1 MSKNTS
7 SNKFRKVNIDDL
19 DPEKF
24 KDDTVEGDDQG
35 PNEAEV
41 NSFLSQYPLHVV
53 VLLHRK
59 NTDALVA
66 ILKNPPVG
74 AKNQAV
80 KDKAVQLAIRVLT
93 SFKTSEM
100 DGAVKSLD
108 SKLID
113 VLMKYIY
120 RGFEFPSE
128 GSSASLLSW
137 HEKAYAAGGAGSV
150 VRVLTDRKRV

>member
-1 MSKNTS
+1 MSKNTQ
-7 SNKFRKVNIDDL
+7 SNKFRKVEIDDF

-24 KDDTVEGDDQG
+24 KDDTVEGDEQG

-41 NSFLSQYPLHVV
+41 NAFLTQG
-53 VLLHRK
+53 K

-66 ILKNPPVG
+66 VLKNPPVG
-74 AKNQAV
+74 AKNQTV

-93 SFKTSEM
+93 TFKTSEI
-100 DGAVKSLD
+100 DNAVKSLD

-113 VLMKYIY
+113 TLMKYIY

-137 HEKAYAAGGAGSV
+137 HEKAYAIGGAGSI

>member
-1 MSKNTS
+1 MSKNTAS
-7 SNKFRKVNIDDL
+7 SKFRKVNIDDF

-24 KDDTVEGDDQG
+24 KDETVEGEEQG

-41 NSFLSQYPLHVV
+41 NSFLTQG
-53 VLLHRK
+53 K
-59 NTDALVA
+59 NLEALEV
-66 ILKNPPVG
+66 ILSNPPLG
-74 AKNQAV
+74 AKSQNV

-93 SFKTSEM
+93 RFKTSEI
-100 DGAVKSLD
+100 DAAVKSLD
-108 SKLID
+108 SKLLD

-128 GSSASLLSW
+128 GSSASLLTW
-137 HEKAYAAGGAGSV
+137 HEKVYAIAGAGCI